1 MVERTANDI
10 SLEKVSVY
18 FQVPTGFVRAVDQ
31 VSAVFPGGQITGL
44 IGESG
49 CGKSVLGLAVLG
61 LLPAYAQ
68 IRGDIFYGDIN
79 IAQASLRELRALRGR
94 EIGLIP
100 QNPGESLNPVR
111 RIGVQLEEALRGV
124 EGNRGARRQKAESL
138 LGRFGF
144 ADPKRIMAA
153 YPFELSGGMQ
163 QRVLCALGISCTP
176 RWVLADEPTKGL
188 DLALREQVYENLLR
202 VKEQGVEGMLIITH
216 DLVLAE
222 TLCDGVA
229 VMYSGE
235 IVEWGQ
241 NSLREPLHPYTRA
254 FLESSPGKGMK
265 PLPGSPPA
273 PWDNPPG
280 CKFAPR
286 CTQCTARCVAEKPE
300 VYVRA
305 GKMVRCFLYA

>member
-1 MVERTANDI
+1 
-10 SLEKVSVY
+10 
-18 FQVPTGFVRAVDQ
+18 
-31 VSAVFPGGQITGL
+31 
-44 IGESG
+44 
-49 CGKSVLGLAVLG
+49 
-61 LLPAYAQ
+61 
-68 IRGDIFYGDIN
+68 
-79 IAQASLRELRALRGR
+79 
-94 EIGLIP
+94 
-100 QNPGESLNPVR
+100 
-111 RIGVQLEEALRGV
+111 
-124 EGNRGARRQKAESL
+124 
-138 LGRFGF
+138 RFGF

-188 DLALREQVYENLLR
+188 DLALREQVYENLLK

-241 NSLREPLHPYTRA
+241 NSLREPLHPYTQA
-254 FLESSPGKGMK
+254 FLESLPGKGMK
-265 PLPGSPPA
+265 PLPGAPPA
-273 PWDNPPG
+273 PWDHPPG

-286 CTQCTARCVAEKPE
+286 CAQCTARCTTERPG
-300 VYVRA
+300 VYVRE